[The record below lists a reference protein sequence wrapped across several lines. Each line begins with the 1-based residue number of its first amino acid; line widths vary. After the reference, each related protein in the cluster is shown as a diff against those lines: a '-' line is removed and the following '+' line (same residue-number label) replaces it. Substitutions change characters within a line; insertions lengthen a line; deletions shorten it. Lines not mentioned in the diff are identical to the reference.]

1 MFTLYGVYRSRATRI
16 VWLAKEMG
24 LDYRHVP
31 VVQRYKLNDV
41 SAQSTLHTK
50 SPEFLAINPNGHI
63 PSIEDDGL
71 VLHESLA
78 ITLYLARKHGG
89 TLAPGNARE
98 DGLMTMWTLWAAT
111 EAEPHSVTVL
121 LQNRLPRAMRDEA
134 GLAKAVEALRAPFA
148 VLNAELSTK
157 AWLVGDRFTVAD
169 LNVAEVIRYA
179 LAAPGLF
186 EAAPH
191 VKRWLEACHTR
202 PAYIETMALR
212 EAEPE

>member
-24 LDYRHVP
+24 LEYRHVP

-78 ITLYLARKHGG
+78 ITLYLARKYGG
-89 TLAPGNARE
+89 ALAPRDARE

-111 EAEPHSVTVL
+111 EAEPHSVMVL
-121 LQNRLPRAMRDEA
+121 LQNRLPKAMRDEP
-134 GLAKAVEALRAPFA
+134 GLAKAIETLHAPFA
-148 VLNAELSTK
+148 VLNAALAQKT
-157 AWLVGDRFTVAD
+157 WLVGDRFSVAD
-169 LNVAEVIRYA
+169 LNVAEVMRYA
-179 LAAPGLF
+179 MAAPALF

-191 VKRWLEACHTR
+191 VARWLAACHAR

-212 EAEPE
+212 DAEPE